1 MDAIAT
7 RRERVVLEL
16 EDNFSTGMARA
27 AAATALLNRE
37 LNSLSGSAV
46 RTASRDMD
54 RASKDIDKT
63 GTSAERTGK
72 QIDRLSGRLALL
84 AQAAAVLGPALV
96 PLGAAA
102 LPAVAGLTAEVGAL
116 AGALGVTL
124 LAFKGLGDGIKALNT
139 YQLEPTAANLE
150 KVREEFEK
158 LGPAGA
164 HFVKFLDDLG
174 PQLSSI
180 QDAAREGL
188 FPGIEDGITEL
199 LPLLPQV
206 RSLVSEIAT
215 AMGDLATDAGASL
228 AGPKWRAFFDYLER
242 TAAPTLTSLGHIVG
256 DFAAG
261 LANLLVAFEPLSN
274 AFTLGLEDMAAS
286 FESWSSTL
294 DTNQGFQDFL
304 GYLEQA
310 GPKALDF
317 LGALVG
323 ALASIVEAAAPVG
336 DAVLPALTALA
347 NVLSTLAQSPVGP
360 MFFTA
365 AAALSV
371 YSRATAVAAS
381 AQARFGGSL
390 AGTVRGLTA
399 VTTAQER
406 ALLSAQQLTRVQSG
420 QRSAWAGAA
429 AQIGALAFVA
439 SGAADSMGL
448 ANTATLGLMGS
459 LAGPWGVAL
468 GTATG
473 LVMDFTKGTADAG
486 DQLDTWN
493 GLLRQNQTDLT
504 AYAQTVASAEAQLRD
519 LSSAVPTDFFDQMT
533 KALNPENIKMNLQG
547 LASVLD
553 RTGISGSLF
562 GSLDDSALAKQIE
575 IANELRSKYDD
586 LTVAATGLGQ
596 AMDMVGAGQSAE
608 EMGVLNDVLERAKPA
623 MDALGISVED
633 LAAGVRDG
641 SITTLIAQIVEWNRQ
656 ADSTKGR
663 TKAVADAIADLGSD
677 ALTTAQSATQLS
689 QALDAL
695 LSPQLNLSQATDQWR
710 AGLRNL
716 TDELDGTSR
725 SLTAQTDAGDKNRAA
740 VRGQVTNLTAL
751 MNAQAEAGA
760 GSGKL
765 SKTMRDGRKAIMD
778 AGVAA
783 GFSRKEMRDY
793 LDTLGLTPE
802 LVQTII
808 KAQTG
813 EALSALDTLAARLRA
828 MDGKTATTYVRT
840 VYQHIGKS
848 TQFGG
853 ADGDPSTPY
862 WSGGYTGP
870 GGKYEPAGIVHRGE
884 VVIPQDR
891 VRRDWPML
899 KARYG
904 DLPGFAAGGVVGG
917 VKPQGTLE
925 DQLAIAQI
933 MQQIRDLQR
942 DLRRDGKDKL
952 EGLDRRIAEL
962 QLRLAEK
969 ELRLAE
975 HREQREARQEARE
988 ALREKRQ
995 GLRSAAEGLS
1005 FDGLVPQEPQTVA
1018 QGVRA
1023 EINAFRDQI
1032 HEAGG
1037 VWSKELRQWAR
1048 DMMATAREYDAT
1060 QAAIEAET
1068 ERRERLVETLN
1079 EQQSQLDDLNRTME
1093 AFGAQVAANFLTDP
1107 FNQSRTV
1114 TVSGDPA
1121 AVAALAQAQAQLAA
1135 VQASG
1140 GPGAAAQASRLMQ
1153 QIALLQ
1159 GPASPTEQTLTGLDA
1174 LRNVLTTDTANAQ
1187 AFAAAL
1193 QQAVTRGLDPT
1204 GGLFQQLATSGDLT
1218 TAQQLA
1224 GLSPAEIDQ
1233 FEAMFKAREDAA
1245 AQLAALTTQA
1255 VYGEQQAQLQALV
1268 ESTQAAIRA
1277 SDATLTVLNAQL
1289 VVLGAQV
1296 QAGAEQGV
1304 EALRPQFEAI
1314 NATLATIPGATA
1326 RELQHLIRKLAGK

>member
-16 EDNFSTGMARA
+16 EDNFTSGMARA

-63 GTSAERTGK
+63 GTSADRAGK

-96 PLGAAA
+96 PIGAAA

-124 LAFKGLGDGIKALNT
+124 LAFNGLGDGIKALNA

-150 KVREEFEK
+150 KVREEFKK

-164 HFVKFLDDLG
+164 HFVTFLDDLG
-174 PQLSSI
+174 PQLKSI

-188 FPGIEDGITEL
+188 FPGVEDGITAL
-199 LPLLPQV
+199 LPLLPEV

-215 AMGDLATDAGASL
+215 AMGDLAADAGASL
-228 AGPKWRAFFDYLER
+228 AGPKWREFFGYLDR
-242 TAAPTLTSLGHIVG
+242 TAAPTLKSLGHIVG

-286 FESWSSTL
+286 FANWSSTL
-294 DTNQGFQDFL
+294 DTNQGFQNFL

-317 LGALVG
+317 LGSLIG

-336 DAVLPALTALA
+336 DAVLPVLTAMA
-347 NVLSTLAQSPVGP
+347 NMLSTLAQSPIGP

-406 ALLSAQQLTRVQSG
+406 ALLSAQQLTKAQSG

-468 GTATG
+468 GAATG

-533 KALNPENIKMNLQG
+533 KALNPENIKMNMQG
-547 LASVLD
+547 LASVFD

-677 ALTTAQSATQLS
+677 ALTTADSATALS
-689 QALDAL
+689 RALDAL
-695 LSPQLNLSQATDQWR
+695 LSPQLNLSQATDQWH

-716 TDELDGTSR
+716 KDELDKTSR

-740 VRGQVTNLTAL
+740 IRDQVTNLTAL
-751 MNAQAEAGA
+751 MDAQAAAGA

-783 GFSRKEMRDY
+783 GFSRGEMRDY
-793 LDTLGLTPE
+793 LDTLGLTPK
-802 LVQTII
+802 LVKTII
-808 KAQTG
+808 EAQTG
-813 EALSALDTLAARLRA
+813 EAMSNLDKLAARLA
-828 MDGKTATTYVRT
+828 QMDGTTATTYVRT
-840 VYQHIGKS
+840 VYQHIGRS

-853 ADGDPSTPY
+853 MDGDPSTPQA
-862 WSGGYTGP
+862 GGGFVPKTGLP
-870 GGKYEPAGIVHRGE
+870 YADRHPYLLADGEGVTTNRHGETDRFRDVIAGINAGFSRSQIKG
-884 VVIPQDR
+884 
-891 VRRDWPML
+891 ML
-899 KARYG
+899 ADG
-904 DLPGFAAGGVVGG
+904 GFAGARR
-917 VKPQGTLE
+917 TLD

-933 MQQIRDLQR
+933 MQQIRDYR
-942 DLRRDGKDKL
+942 RSLRADGKDKL

-975 HREQREARQEARE
+975 QREQ
-988 ALREKRQ
+988 REKRQ

-1023 EINAFRDQI
+1023 EIDAFKAEILD
-1032 HEAGG
+1032 AGG
-1037 VWSKELRQWAR
+1037 VWSKELRAWAK
-1048 DMMATAREYDAT
+1048 DMMTTARQYDAT
-1060 QAAIEAET
+1060 QAAIESET
-1068 ERRERLVETLN
+1068 AKRAALVETLN
-1079 EQQSQLDDLNRTME
+1079 EQQSQLDDLNRTLE
-1093 AFGAQVAANFLTDP
+1093 AFGAQVAANFLSDP
-1107 FNQSRTV
+1107 FSRSHAAGA
-1114 TVSGDPA
+1114 VSPE
-1121 AVAALAQAQAQLAA
+1121 LARAQAQLAA
-1135 VQASG
+1135 LQASG

-1159 GPASPTEQTLTGLDA
+1159 NPVGGQELTGLEA
-1174 LRNVLTTDTANAQ
+1174 LRASLESDTRDAQ

-1193 QQAVTRGLDPT
+1193 QQAVAKGLDPT
-1204 GGLFQQLATSGDLT
+1204 GGFYQQLATSGDVT

-1224 GLSPAEIDQ
+1224 GLSPTEIDQ
-1233 FEAMFKAREDAA
+1233 FEAMFQAREDAA
-1245 AQLAALTTQA
+1245 AQVAAMTTQA
-1255 VYGEQQAQLQALV
+1255 VYGEQQAQLQTLV

-1277 SDATLTVLNAQL
+1277 SDATLTVLNAEL
-1289 VVLGAQV
+1289 VLLGAQV
-1296 QAGAEQGV
+1296 QAGG
-1304 EALRPQFEAI
+1304 EAAVAAMAPQFAAI
-1314 NATLATIPGATA
+1314 ASELHGIPSATA
-1326 RELQHLIRKLAGK
+1326 RELQHLIRKLAK